1 MRYLVAALTLL
12 MAIPLAACAPKSA
25 FGPAVREASLEQ
37 LQAAAPA
44 GRLSGVARPA
54 GYRVE
59 LTVDPRQPRFSGHV
73 EIDINL
79 ETSAP
84 GIWMHGDDLN
94 VTAVTVTAAGETRA
108 ASWTEVD
115 PTGVVWV
122 GFPNRVHAGGITLT
136 VDYDAAFDVNLAG
149 LFRVEEKG
157 EAYALA
163 KSESIQARR
172 FLPSFDEPGF
182 KAPFDMTFIV
192 PAGMVAIG
200 NTPIARREPA
210 GSANERVTFLR
221 TRPLSTYLLSVAVGN
236 FERVDAG
243 VIPPNEWRD
252 WPVPL
257 TGYTRQG
264 KGDELTTALFITP
277 AIVEFFEQ
285 SLHQP
290 YPYDKLD
297 IVAAP
302 QWPSGATE
310 LAAAITYRESRIL
323 ANPRSGAQFI
333 RALKGVHAHELS
345 HMWFGDLVTPPWWN
359 DLWLKEGFASWAE
372 PAVLSYLEPDGGHDV
387 MAVADAISAMRLD
400 SLASARTMNEP
411 VLRNSDIRNA
421 YDSITYNKGLAVLN
435 MVDHWFGP
443 DVFRPALGDYVATF
457 ADKAADSED
466 FFRVI
471 GEATGNPDLGN
482 ALSSFVTQSGVP
494 LLEAN
499 LQCAESGAKVSLKQG
514 RYRPLGSAIDPDR
527 SWTIPVCISWR
538 EGDNSGR
545 ACSLMTGSHT
555 VVPLNG
561 AVCPD
566 VYHPNAGGTGYYRF
580 ALGDAGWAKMIQAL
594 PRLEAGEALTA
605 LDSGLSAFAAGE
617 LDAATLRKL
626 LAAGALHE
634 SPVVSGAVID
644 AYGGLMQRLDGRAA
658 DGLRFDAL
666 AMSDIL
672 RSRVADGGVTGTE
685 LESTLDAFDATV
697 LDREDVRGRLAQQMR
712 DWLDNPSADAGLSS
726 DLYAVALSVVLD
738 EGGMAAYDRVLAA
751 YSDIDDPALGQAI
764 ATALGSVTDPDQAAR
779 TRELIASAEL
789 GPRET
794 FTLAAGQMAHEETRE
809 AMWTALTANFPAF
822 LKAIPTQWQRS
833 TPRLAARF
841 CDAEGLDKLN
851 ALFAE
856 YGSLAEGHER
866 ALAETREAITL
877 CIAQQEATQ
886 ADLEAAF
893 DPPQR

>member
-1 MRYLVAALTLL
+1 MRYLAAALTLL
-12 MAIPLAACAPKSA
+12 MALPLAACAPDSA
-25 FGPAVREASLEQ
+25 FGPAVREVSPQQ

-44 GRLSGVARPA
+44 GRLSGVAQPVA
-54 GYRVE
+54 YRAE
-59 LTVDPRQPRFSGHV
+59 LTIDPRQPRFSGHV

-84 GIWMHGDDLN
+84 GLWMHGDDLN
-94 VTAVTVTAAGETRA
+94 VTSVAVTAGGETRE

-136 VDYDAAFDVNLAG
+136 IDYDTAFDVNLAG
-149 LFRVEEKG
+149 LFRVEEQG

-200 NTPIARREPA
+200 NTPISRREPA
-210 GSANERVTFLR
+210 GSAYERVTFLR

-243 VIPPNEWRD
+243 IIPPNEWRD

-264 KGDELTTALFITP
+264 KGEDLTTALFITP
-277 AIVEFFEQ
+277 AMVEFFET
-285 SLHQP
+285 SLRQP

-323 ANPRSGAQFI
+323 ANSKSGAQFL
-333 RALKGVHAHELS
+333 RSLKGIHAHELS

-372 PAVLSYLEPDGGHDV
+372 PAVLSYLEPDGGHEV
-387 MAVADAISAMRLD
+387 MAVADAIAAMRLD

-411 VLRNSDIRNA
+411 VDRNADIRNA

-435 MVDHWFGP
+435 MVDQWFGP
-443 DVFRPALGDYVATF
+443 EVFRPALGDYVAAY
-457 ADKAADSED
+457 ADKAADSAD
-466 FFRVI
+466 FFKVI
-471 GEATGNPDLGN
+471 GEVTHNPDLGKS
-482 ALSSFVTQSGVP
+482 LSSFVTQSGVP

-499 LQCAESGAKVSLKQG
+499 LQCAESGAKVSLKQS
-514 RYRPLGSAIDPDR
+514 RYRPLGSSIDPAR
-527 SWTIPVCISWR
+527 SWIIPVCISWR
-538 EGDNSGR
+538 EGDNTGR
-545 ACSLMTGSHT
+545 TCSLMSSERAVVALDGSF
-555 VVPLNG
+555 
-561 AVCPD
+561 CPD

-580 ALGDAGWAKMIQAL
+580 ALGDEGWARMIRAL
-594 PRLEAGEALTA
+594 PHLDASEALTA
-605 LDSGLSAFAAGE
+605 IDSGLAAFSAGN

-626 LAAGALHE
+626 LAAGAQHD
-634 SPVVSGAVID
+634 SAVVAGAVID
-644 AYGGLMQRLDGRAA
+644 AYSGLMGRLDGVAAATLRA
-658 DGLRFDAL
+658 DAL
-666 AMSDIL
+666 AMSDLL
-672 RSRVADGGVTGTE
+672 RARVSGEMKNAE
-685 LESTLDAFDATV
+685 LEATLDAFDATV
-697 LDREDVRGRLAQQMR
+697 LKREEIRARLGREMRALLADPSSDV
-712 DWLDNPSADAGLSS
+712 DLSG
-726 DLYAVALSVVLD
+726 DLYAAALSVVLE
-738 EGGMAAYDRVLAA
+738 EGGMSAYDRVLAA
-751 YSDIDDPALGQAI
+751 YTSIDDPAFGQAV
-764 ATALGSVTDPDQAAR
+764 AAALGSVKDPDQAAR
-779 TRELIASAEL
+779 TRALIASAEL

-794 FTLAAGQMAHEETRE
+794 FTLAGGQMANAETRD
-809 AMWTALTANFPAF
+809 AMWAALSENFPAF
-822 LKAIPTQWQRS
+822 LKAIPTQWQRT

-841 CDAEGLDKLN
+841 CDEDGLDRLN

-877 CIAQQEATQ
+877 CMAQRDATQ

-893 DPPQR
+893 GGAP